1 MLVYQAFLTLGKK
14 MPDSETD
21 VKLFNHGW
29 ASALEAVPT
38 EALKT
43 AFSDALASGKPFTP
57 GLVVQS
63 YRERIGVQREEIKR
77 KPQDDERPFPL
88 HALLREAG
96 SQRIYSF
103 ALKEPP
109 LCHDCGRSAEV
120 FRYFGPRAPKRLLCA
135 FHGELP
141 PVSVFARQS
150 EKVPF

>member
-21 VKLFNHGW
+21 VKLFNDGW
-29 ASALEAVPT
+29 TSALEAVPT

-96 SQRIYSF
+96 TTRSYSF
-103 ALKEPP
+103 ALKEPAR
-109 LCHDCGRSAEV
+109 CQDCGRPAEV
-120 FRYFGPRAPKRLLCA
+120 FKYFGTRAPKMLLCSY
-135 FHGELP
+135 HGEVLGDY
-141 PVSVFARQS
+141 SHQTQESRASF
-150 EKVPF
+150 